1 MNDLLILF
9 YVVITSTIS
18 GATGMAGGVIL
29 MAIFT
34 GVMPL
39 SNALIL
45 HGITQFTSNGFR
57 AILNHKDIDYKIV
70 VPYLFGSAIA
80 YGGLYFLNI
89 RPTKSFIYFCLGVM
103 PFISLINPI
112 ARLFDIT
119 KKGRSFL
126 CGVFVSLAQTMA
138 GVSGGVLD
146 LFYITSPL
154 GRFSI
159 VATKSFTQALGHG
172 FKIFFY
178 IYVFKMELVD
188 FSHTSL
194 AICLFAPFLGG
205 VFGKMILR
213 RFSDKIFIRIVKFGM
228 ICMGISLIYKG
239 I

>member
-1 MNDLLILF
+1 MSDILILF

-57 AILNHKDIDYKIV
+57 ALLNYKDINYKIV
-70 VPYLFGSAIA
+70 VPYLFGAALS
-80 YGGLYFLNI
+80 YGLLYFINV
-89 RPTKSFIYFCLGVM
+89 RPTKGFIYFCLGVM
-103 PFISLINPI
+103 PFVSLVNPL

-119 KKGRSFL
+119 KRGRSFL
-126 CGVFVSLAQTMA
+126 CGALVSLSQTMA

-146 LFYITSPL
+146 LFFITGSL
-154 GRFSI
+154 DRFSI

-172 FKIFFY
+172 FKIIFY
-178 IYVFKMELVD
+178 IYVFKMEMIEVSRLSLV
-188 FSHTSL
+188 
-194 AICLFAPFLGG
+194 ICLFAPFLGG
-205 VFGKMILR
+205 LFGKMILR
-213 RFSDKIFIRIVKFGM
+213 KFSDKIFIRIVKFGM

-239 I
+239 L